1 LGKGSIFAYLPVKS
15 IEEYNNRDSVPLK
28 LFQNKVSQG
37 RHMKKSMCPIRKT
50 KNATM
55 QVKNFVILLSCAA
68 ALTSCKNGLFG
79 KNKKQQSE
87 VTGWNY
93 NDKNMGG
100 YQVAKSQEQGNG
112 PGLVF
117 VQGGTFTMGQTEED
131 VMSDWNNIPKR
142 VTVPSFYMDRTE
154 VANVHYREYIYWLNR
169 VFDPE
174 GDANNQKI
182 IDNALPDT
190 LVWRSELSYNEPLV
204 EYYFRHPGFNN
215 YPVVGVSWRQAY
227 DFCLWRSDRV
237 NEGILMKKGYVATQ
251 GLQGQQQEN
260 NFTTKSYLL
269 GLYQAQPGKGAT
281 SKKNPLKTAQG
292 TPRTQVAMEDGLLLP
307 DYRLPFESEWEYA
320 AYGLINQNPRPST
333 KEGKR
338 GEELQS
344 NKQVYPWA
352 QNVNGLRETKHG
364 SWQGQFLANFKRGSG
379 DNAGVAGGLNDRAI
393 YTAEVK
399 SFYPNGFGI
408 YNMAGNVSEWVF
420 DVFRPLSSLDF
431 GGNNDDVAP
440 VRGNRFRTIDKSSG
454 EPRIDSMGRV
464 VMRDVTDSE
473 SAKRRNY
480 QRGNVI
486 NFLDGDEQS
495 EASYGYGKTTL
506 VSDKSRVYKGGS
518 WNDRAYWLSPGTRRY
533 MEEDQASSTVGF
545 RCAMDRMGSPEGNK
559 RKTGQFFRTKKQKR

>member
-1 LGKGSIFAYLPVKS
+1 
-15 IEEYNNRDSVPLK
+15 
-28 LFQNKVSQG
+28 
-37 RHMKKSMCPIRKT
+37 
-50 KNATM
+50 M
-55 QVKNFVILLSCAA
+55 QVKNFLILLSSTAL
-68 ALTSCKNGLFG
+68 LTSCNLF
-79 KNKKQQSE
+79 KKKKPESE
-87 VTGWNY
+87 VTGWTY

-100 YQVAKSQEQGNG
+100 FQVAKSQDQATG

-131 VMSDWNNIPKR
+131 VMGDWNNIPRR

-169 VFDPE
+169 IFDPE
-174 GDANNQKI
+174 ADENNKKI
-182 IDNALPDT
+182 IETALPDT

-237 NEGILMKKGYVATQ
+237 NEGIMMKKGYIAKQ
-251 GLQGQQQEN
+251 SIQGQQQEN

-269 GLYQAQPGKGAT
+269 GHYAAQPGKPG
-281 SKKNPLKTAQG
+281 KKDKLQSPMG
-292 TPRTQVAMEDGLLLP
+292 TPRTQVTMEDGILLP
-307 DYRLPFESEWEYA
+307 DYRLPFEAEWEYA
-320 AYGLINQNPRPST
+320 AYGLINQNPRPSL

-352 QNVNGLRETKHG
+352 QNINGLRETKHG
-364 SWQGQFLANFKRGSG
+364 SWQGQFLANFKRGAG

-393 YTAEVK
+393 YTADVK

-420 DVFRPLSSLDF
+420 DVYRPLTGMDQSS
-431 GGNNDDVAP
+431 NMDDVAP
-440 VRGNRFRTIDKSSG
+440 VRGNKYMKLYKNESG
-454 EPRIDSMGRV
+454 ETEIDSIGRV
-464 VMRDVTDSE
+464 KMVAVTDSE
-473 SAKRRNY
+473 SMNRRNY

-495 EASYGYGKTTL
+495 ESSYGYGKTTL
-506 VSDKSRVYKGGS
+506 ISDKSRVYKGGS
-518 WNDRAYWLSPGTRRY
+518 WNDRAYWLSPGTRRFL
-533 MEEDQASSTVGF
+533 EEDQAMSTIGF

-559 RKTGQFFRTKKQKR
+559 RKTGNFFRTKKQKR